1 VKQGYAARSIYRY
14 ISKADANVDEGDGR
28 RSNGPE
34 RKIQGESLT
43 RLKRL
48 FNGSDKVSQR
58 TAAPLFNVNQSTICR
73 TLQQETK
80 IKYYKK
86 QSVPAYAKGQEITVQ
101 RTADRLYRSHMA
113 GDHTLAIIVQ
123 DDEFYIDENGASG
136 RMDSGYYAE
145 SHRGAPVEVWTKK
158 VKKFSRKVG
167 VWYAISENGI
177 SNHFSWIGGLAIN
190 KDIYLEECIEKRLIP
205 FIREYHQNDEVLF
218 WPDKASAH
226 YAKVVIEKLESARIK
241 VVPYSDNPTNLPQAR
256 PIEHMH
262 ALIKNHIFSGNYKP
276 KNAEDLKS
284 RVDNLFPKLQSELQE
299 TAMRMMGKVR
309 GLVRS
314 VAREGVYSIVK

>member
-1 VKQGYAARSIYRY
+1 MK
-14 ISKADANVDEGDGR
+14 
-28 RSNGPE
+28 
-34 RKIQGESLT
+34 
-43 RLKRL
+43 
-48 FNGSDKVSQR
+48 
-58 TAAPLFNVNQSTICR
+58 
-73 TLQQETK
+73 
-80 IKYYKK
+80 
-86 QSVPAYAKGQEITVQ
+86 VQ
-101 RTADRLYRSHMA
+101 RTADRQYRSHIT
-113 GDHTLAIIVQ
+113 GDHALAIIVQ

-136 RMDSGYYAE
+136 KMTSGYYAE
-145 SHRGAPVEVWTKK
+145 SRRAAPVEVWTKA
-158 VKKFSRKVG
+158 VKKFPRKVA
-167 VWYAISENGI
+167 VWYAISEKGI

-262 ALIKNHIFSGNYKP
+262 AIIKEHIFSGNYKP

-284 RVDNLFPKLQSELQE
+284 RVDNLFPKLQSELQD
-299 TAMRMMGKVR
+299 TAMRMMRIVR